1 MSTVVDQLT
10 DGWTAARVSFV
21 VVDRDGRRPWPD
33 AAGVRRVDLA
43 EQPVAEPH
51 DALVLM
57 REHQGLVLN
66 GANVPPSER
75 TRAVGQALIALACLR
90 TWSLGPAWIVVEAA
104 TELLADPDLPP
115 EALDVSA
122 GGYCLVDA

>member
-21 VVDRDGRRPWPD
+21 VVDRDGRRPWSD
-33 AAGVRRVDLA
+33 TAGVRRVDLA
-43 EQPVAEPH
+43 EQPVAEPG
-51 DALVLM
+51 DALALL
-57 REHQGLVLN
+57 RQHPGLVLDA
-66 GANVPPSER
+66 ANVPPGER

-90 TWSLGPAWIVVEAA
+90 TWSQGPEWIVVEDA
-104 TELLADPDLPP
+104 TDLLADPDLPP